1 MLIMKDIDIIMK
13 GDAKYVIWFYPSYV
27 ALNTIGKYNSYKK
40 AILAY
45 TDAVRKFRRGLNE
58 EYPQIFCF
66 EDGCYCEIEVRV

>member
-1 MLIMKDIDIIMK
+1 MILKDIDIIMK

-58 EYPQIFCF
+58 ERPRIFCF
-66 EDGCYCEIEVRV
+66 ENECYQELELEI